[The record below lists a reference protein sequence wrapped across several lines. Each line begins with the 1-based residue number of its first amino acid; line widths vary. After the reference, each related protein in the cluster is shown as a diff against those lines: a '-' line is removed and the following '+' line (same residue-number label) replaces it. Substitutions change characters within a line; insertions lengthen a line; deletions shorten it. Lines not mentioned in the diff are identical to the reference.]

1 MPGNEK
7 GAASAAIRLSRD
19 EHFLYISVR
28 GLNQLITVD
37 LTQEK
42 AAVADSV
49 SSAGVH
55 PRDFIISPDGRFLLI
70 ANRQEGGIVCREIDP
85 ESGRVKEV
93 RSRITMPEAVSV
105 ILEE

>member
-1 MPGNEK
+1 M
-7 GAASAAIRLSRD
+7 
-19 EHFLYISVR
+19 
-28 GLNQLITVD
+28 D

-42 AAVADSV
+42 AAVADFAV
-49 SSAGVH
+49 ISSAGVH

-70 ANRQEGGIVCREIDP
+70 ANRQEGGIVCRETEP